1 MKQVRQNIPLRVLV
15 WFLFLL
21 SVFAAGFLGVRCLM
35 CVPYMEAGQLEN
47 TSTFQILLEQ
57 REDDVVSYVR
67 CVDAMEQETSY
78 LEQQRYQ
85 TMANQISQSLLPEN
99 TNFRFQLL
107 SMDGSTLLYDNL
119 GQAGVSLDDTVSQV
133 YYATLQY
140 SDEEINLNQAQVQ
153 VQDSSSVDFSATYTD
168 AVKELSF
175 PAEDLVLRYGVVR
188 WEDMTVKDDF
198 YTLTLQYE
206 ASISNFSS
214 YLGAFTLL
222 AVTAGALFLF
232 LLAVSGYRPGQ
243 DGPVLSWQDRIFT
256 ELYVGAAVFVLLLG
270 SSYLLDFLQSVPY
283 WGEYMDT
290 TLLGIMPAAAG
301 CAITGLVLVA
311 ALTLR
316 TLAVRLKTRS
326 LRSTTLVCR
335 LAGWLWRI
343 LSTFV
348 SNLSITWKS
357 ALYFLIYLILIFAV
371 DHLWPFRNYQPIP
384 GILINLAVLLGLC
397 WWSAGFWRVRKGAQV
412 IAAGNLNHQIDTA
425 RLPGDLKS
433 HAEALNN
440 ISAGLTSAVNE
451 QMKSERFKAELITNV
466 SHDLKTPLTSIINYV
481 NLLNTTEQ
489 TDPKALEYI
498 QVLERKSMRLKKLT
512 EDLVEA
518 SKASTGALTV
528 NRERISLAQLLDQ
541 ALGEYEEK
549 LEARHLSVVRTIPEG
564 DSYVYADGRH
574 LWRVMDN
581 LLGNCAKYAMEGTR
595 IDIELT
601 RGKGSITLSMKN
613 VSREPLNVPAQQLME
628 RFVRGDSSRSTEGS
642 GLGLSIARSLTELQ
656 GGQFHL
662 VVDGDLFKA
671 MVTLPQA
678 T

>member
-15 WFLFLL
+15 WFLYLL
-21 SVFAAGFLGVRCLM
+21 SVFAAGFLGTRCLM
-35 CVPYMEAGQLEN
+35 CVPYMEAGELEN
-47 TSTFQILLEQ
+47 TDAFQVLLEQ

-67 CVDAMEQETSY
+67 CMDALEQEASY

-85 TMANQISQSLLPEN
+85 SMANQISQSLLPEN

-107 SMDGSTLLYDNL
+107 SMDGTTLLYGNL
-119 GQAGVSLDDTVSQV
+119 DRSGASLEDTVNQV

-140 SDEEINLNQAQVQ
+140 SDEEINLNQTQA
-153 VQDSSSVDFSATYTD
+153 SSTVDYSAAYANSVE
-168 AVKELSF
+168 ELSF

-188 WEDMTVKDDF
+188 CENMTVEDDF
-198 YTLTLQYE
+198 YTLSLQYQ

-214 YLGAFTLL
+214 YLGASTLL

-232 LLAVSGYRPGQ
+232 LLAVSGYRPGLE
-243 DGPVLSWQDRIFT
+243 GPVLSWQDHIFT
-256 ELYVGAAVFVLLLG
+256 EFYVGAAGLVLVLG
-270 SSYLLDFLQSVPY
+270 SAYLLEFLQSARY
-283 WGEYMDT
+283 WMEYMDT
-290 TLLGIMPAAAG
+290 TLLGLLPAALG
-301 CAITGLVLVA
+301 CAITGLALVA
-311 ALTLR
+311 ALALR

-343 LSTFV
+343 ISSFV
-348 SNLSITWKS
+348 SSLSITWKS
-357 ALYFLIYLILIFAV
+357 ALYFLGYLILIFAV
-371 DHLWPFRNYQPIP
+371 DHLPLFRRYQPIP

-489 TDPKALEYI
+489 TDPKAVEYI
-498 QVLERKSMRLKKLT
+498 QVLERKSQRLKKLT

-541 ALGEYEEK
+541 ALGEYGEK
-549 LEARHLSVVRTIPEG
+549 LEARQLSVVCTIPEG

-595 IDIELT
+595 IYIELT

-613 VSREPLNVPAQQLME
+613 VSREPLNIPAQQLME
-628 RFVRGDSSRSTEGS
+628 RFVRGDSSRTTEGS